1 MGAAKSYTATLLG
14 ADVVMHSGT
23 KYFGGHSDICWDA
36 QRRHL
41 LLYGRTLGAS
51 IRTIQTTLGSTA
63 SPFDC
68 CLKTFRGLRTRQCET
83 AENRHISLQ
92 P

>member
-41 LLYGRTLGAS
+41 LL
-51 IRTIQTTLGSTA
+51 
-63 SPFDC
+63 
-68 CLKTFRGLRTRQCET
+68 
-83 AENRHISLQ
+83 
-92 P
+92 